1 MPKELKK
8 EPQKEPYKNLNNPPT
23 RNQPNSPLSKH
34 LNKYKHK
41 TDKIISSPVISR
53 PLACIRLILISINNF
68 NSWLFGQGARV
79 VEFINTTLLIGFV
92 MPFLYN
98 LELILTNQ
106 TYARFQYTGSALWW
120 SFMLM
125 LGIAQ
130 WWAMSAKGVK
140 SNQISGYILI
150 VSGWVWGLVSAT
162 FALGAPPLT
171 TAPVVY
177 SIISFVCTVA
187 GFYLLKY
194 NKAIEDEINKG

>member
-1 MPKELKK
+1 MTKEPKK
-8 EPQKEPYKNLNNPPT
+8 EPDRNINKSHINNVKQRCKGDTEKILTSPVV
-23 RNQPNSPLSKH
+23 SKPLS
-34 LNKYKHK
+34 
-41 TDKIISSPVISR
+41 
-53 PLACIRLILISINNF
+53 CIRLMLLSASKF
-68 NSWLFGQGARV
+68 NMWLFGQGARV
-79 VEFINTTLLIGFV
+79 VEFINTALLIGFV
-92 MPFLYN
+92 IPFLYN
-98 LELILTNQ
+98 LELILDNQ

-120 SFMLM
+120 TFMLV
-125 LGIAQ
+125 LGVAQ

-140 SNQISGYILI
+140 ANQISGYILI

-194 NKAIEDEINKG
+194 NKAVEDVIKKG

>member
-8 EPQKEPYKNLNNPPT
+8 EPYKNMNNPPT
-23 RNQPNSPLSKH
+23 RNK

-41 TDKIISSPVISR
+41 TDKILTSPVISK
-53 PLACIRLILISINNF
+53 PLACIRLMLMTINNF

-98 LELILTNQ
+98 LDLILNNQ
-106 TYARFQYTGSALWW
+106 TYARFQYTGSAMWW

-140 SNQISGYILI
+140 SNQVSGYILI
-150 VSGWVWGLVSAT
+150 VSGWVWGLVAAT
-162 FALGAPPLT
+162 FALGAPPIT
-171 TAPVVY
+171 TAPIVY
-177 SIISFVCTVA
+177 SIIAFVCTVA

-194 NKAIEDEINKG
+194 NKAVEDVINKGQ

>member
-8 EPQKEPYKNLNNPPT
+8 EPYKNMNNPPT
-23 RNQPNSPLSKH
+23 RNK

-41 TDKIISSPVISR
+41 TDKILSSPVISK
-53 PLACIRLILISINNF
+53 PLACIRLILLSVNKF

-98 LELILTNQ
+98 LDLILNNQ

-150 VSGWVWGLVSAT
+150 VSGWVWGLVAAT
-162 FALGAPPLT
+162 FALGAPPIT
-171 TAPVVY
+171 TAPIVY
-177 SIISFVCTVA
+177 SIIAFVCTVA

-194 NKAIEDEINKG
+194 NKAVEDVINKG

>member
-1 MPKELKK
+1 M
-8 EPQKEPYKNLNNPPT
+8 N
-23 RNQPNSPLSKH
+23 KH
-34 LNKYKHK
+34 LNKDPDKNNPPDNNLKQRYKGNTEK
-41 TDKIISSPVISR
+41 VFTSPVVSKT
-53 PLACIRLILISINNF
+53 LACIRLILSSVNKF

-92 MPFLYN
+92 IPFLYN

-140 SNQISGYILI
+140 SNQVSGYILI
-150 VSGWVWGLVSAT
+150 VSGWVWGLVAAT
-162 FALGAPPLT
+162 FALGAPHIT
-171 TAPVVY
+171 TAPIVY
-177 SIISFVCTVA
+177 SIIAFVCTVA

-194 NKAIEDEINKG
+194 NKAVEDVINKG

>member
-1 MPKELKK
+1 MPKDHN
-8 EPQKEPYKNLNNPPT
+8 KNMNNPPT
-23 RNQPNSPLSKH
+23 NHPPNSSLSNP

-41 TDKIISSPVISR
+41 TDKILTSPVISK
-53 PLACIRLILISINNF
+53 PLACIRLILLSVNKF

-98 LELILTNQ
+98 LELILNNQ
-106 TYARFQYTGSALWW
+106 TYARFQYTGSAMWW
-120 SFMLM
+120 TFMLM

-140 SNQISGYILI
+140 SNQVSGYILI
-150 VSGWVWGLVSAT
+150 VSGWVWGLVAAT
-162 FALGAPPLT
+162 FALGAPPIT
-171 TAPVVY
+171 TAPIVY
-177 SIISFVCTVA
+177 SIIAFVCTVA

-194 NKAIEDEINKG
+194 NKAVEDVINKG

>member
-1 MPKELKK
+1 MPKDHN
-8 EPQKEPYKNLNNPPT
+8 KNMNNPPT
-23 RNQPNSPLSKH
+23 NHPPNSSLSSP

-41 TDKIISSPVISR
+41 TDKILTSPVISK
-53 PLACIRLILISINNF
+53 PLACIRLILLSVNKF

-98 LELILTNQ
+98 LELILNNQ
-106 TYARFQYTGSALWW
+106 TYARFQYTGSAMWW

-140 SNQISGYILI
+140 SNQVSGYILI
-150 VSGWVWGLVSAT
+150 VSGWVWGLVAAT
-162 FALGAPPLT
+162 FALGAPPIT
-171 TAPVVY
+171 TAPIVY
-177 SIISFVCTVA
+177 SIIAFVCTVA

-194 NKAIEDEINKG
+194 NKAVEDVINKG

>member
-1 MPKELKK
+1 MPKDHN
-8 EPQKEPYKNLNNPPT
+8 KNMNNHPTNHPP
-23 RNQPNSPLSKH
+23 NNSLSSP

-41 TDKIISSPVISR
+41 TDKILSSPVISK
-53 PLACIRLILISINNF
+53 PLACIRLILLTINKF

-98 LELILTNQ
+98 LELILNNQ

-140 SNQISGYILI
+140 SNQVSGYILI
-150 VSGWVWGLVSAT
+150 VSGWVWGLVAAT
-162 FALGAPPLT
+162 FALGAPPIT
-171 TAPVVY
+171 TAPIVY
-177 SIISFVCTVA
+177 SIIAFVCTVA

-194 NKAIEDEINKG
+194 NKAVEDVINKG

>member
-1 MPKELKK
+1 MPKESKK
-8 EPQKEPYKNLNNPPT
+8 ELHNNTRNPPLNN
-23 RNQPNSPLSKH
+23 S
-34 LNKYKHK
+34 LNKYKQK
-41 TDKIISSPVISR
+41 TDKILNSPVISK
-53 PLACIRLILISINNF
+53 PLAFIRLILSSVNKF

-79 VEFINTTLLIGFV
+79 VEFINTALLIGFV
-92 MPFLYN
+92 IPFLYN

-120 SFMLM
+120 TFMLM

-140 SNQISGYILI
+140 SNQVSGYILI

-162 FALGAPPLT
+162 FALGAPPIT
-171 TAPVVY
+171 TAPIVY
-177 SIISFVCTVA
+177 SIIAFVCTVA

-194 NKAIEDEINKG
+194 NKAVEDVINKG

>member
-1 MPKELKK
+1 MPKDHN
-8 EPQKEPYKNLNNPPT
+8 KNMNNPPT
-23 RNQPNSPLSKH
+23 NHPPNSPLSR
-34 LNKYKHK
+34 YKHK
-41 TDKIISSPVISR
+41 TDKILTSPVISK
-53 PLACIRLILISINNF
+53 PLACIRLILLSVNKF

-98 LELILTNQ
+98 LELILNNQ
-106 TYARFQYTGSALWW
+106 TYARFQYTGSAMWW

-140 SNQISGYILI
+140 SNQVSGYILI
-150 VSGWVWGLVSAT
+150 VSGWVWGLVAAT
-162 FALGAPPLT
+162 FALGAPPIT
-171 TAPVVY
+171 TAPIVY
-177 SIISFVCTVA
+177 SIIAFVCTVA

-194 NKAIEDEINKG
+194 NKAVEDVINKG

>member
-1 MPKELKK
+1 MTKQLKK
-8 EPQKEPYKNLNNPPT
+8 DPDKNNLPINNLKQRFKGNT
-23 RNQPNSPLSKH
+23 EKVF
-34 LNKYKHK
+34 
-41 TDKIISSPVISR
+41 TSPVISK
-53 PLACIRLILISINNF
+53 PLAFIRLILSSVNKF

-79 VEFINTTLLIGFV
+79 VEFINTALLIGFV

-98 LELILTNQ
+98 LELILNNQ

-150 VSGWVWGLVSAT
+150 VSGWVWGLVAAT
-162 FALGAPPLT
+162 FALGAPPIT
-171 TAPVVY
+171 TAPIVY
-177 SIISFVCTVA
+177 SIIAFVCTVA

-194 NKAIEDEINKG
+194 NKAVEDVINKG